1 MVLCLVVFLFG
12 FVDSGGF
19 AVVLVNFK
27 YGLGFIMVLR
37 LILCLK
43 LPKRPRRK
51 PQRRNKAVLR
61 VY

>member
-1 MVLCLVVFLFG
+1 VFLFG
-12 FVDSGGF
+12 FVDSSGL

-37 LILCLK
+37 LISWLK

-51 PQRRNKAVLR
+51 PQRRNKAVTG

>member
-51 PQRRNKAVLR
+51 PQRRNKAVLG

>member
-1 MVLCLVVFLFG
+1 MFG

-37 LILCLK
+37 LISWLK

-51 PQRRNKAVLR
+51 PQRRNKAVLG